1 MRIPILIRL
10 VAPLMAAVVVVSCS
24 RPWPAEPPDAH
35 EWQLMV
41 APANLV
47 PAQTAGTTVAAFAF
61 AEERPRLPACDGVGE
76 DDCEGYVSRY
86 GQHLPAR
93 LSVACWDSDSD
104 GEGSLDMTFTPS
116 RPLLDDPDLHPRR
129 WAGWELDFD
138 GDSGPRDVIMALDV
152 DGSSLVD
159 GFVAHVPGE
168 QNIDTA
174 VRFLRRTAGQDGAE
188 LRVIAVFP
196 EPDGSAPLEW
206 RFRLDPRSKA
216 DERIRH
222 VVEICGGVW

>member
-1 MRIPILIRL
+1 MSKRTL
-10 VAPLMAAVVVVSCS
+10 VALAITAVVVASCS

-47 PAQTAGTTVAAFAF
+47 PERPAGTAVAAFAF
-61 AEERPRLPACDGVGE
+61 AEERPRPPSCDGIGE
-76 DDCEGYVSRY
+76 DDCADYETRY
-86 GQHLPAR
+86 GRQLPAR
-93 LSVACWDSDSD
+93 LTVTCWDPDSD
-104 GEGSLDMTFTPS
+104 GEGFLDITFTPS

-138 GDSGPRDVIMALDV
+138 GDDGPRDVIMELEE

-159 GFVAHVPGE
+159 GFVAHVRGE
-168 QNIDTA
+168 QDTDRA
-174 VRFLRRTAGQDGAE
+174 VTYLRWITGQDGAE

-196 EPDGSAPLEW
+196 EPDGGAPLEW
-206 RFRLDPRSKA
+206 RFRLDADSKA
-216 DERIRH
+216 GERLRH
-222 VVEICGGVW
+222 VVEYCGGVW